1 LKRILVAFA
10 VLAVLVPIAVAQAAP
25 VQEFSFQLKD
35 VKPDGRFTVVFTS
48 RQYDTTGGIPPALKE
63 NYLRLPKAG
72 QLAPQVRKKKYY
84 CDAAQ
89 LLKDLQAN
97 PDRGKLFAKRVSNL
111 TPFISKL
118 KKSKLAS
125 DRKALSNAETCK
137 RARVGQGT
145 AQIDARPLFNELIPS
160 VFFMFFGKGN
170 APGAVGALQLIGMP
184 DETTALVKSLPV
196 TVRETRVPFVLSF
209 INDPTPDGKYGYKL
223 VLPTGPIAG
232 INISIAEVNAVT
244 KGLTIK
250 KKKKTC
256 VKRKGGKCVRKKVK
270 TTRIFW
276 FKRPTC
282 PPAGK
287 FSFQA
292 FYGYGGSP
300 PDIIKEVELP
310 CPNFQT

>member
-1 LKRILVAFA
+1 VKRILVAVA
-10 VLAVLVPIAVAQAAP
+10 VLAVLVPVAVAQADP

-72 QLAPQVRKKKYY
+72 ELVSQVRNKKYY
-84 CDAAQ
+84 CDAAR

-97 PDRGKLFAKRVSNL
+97 PDRSKLFASRVSNL
-111 TPFISKL
+111 TPFINTL
-118 KKSKLAS
+118 KKRKSAA
-125 DRKALSNAETCK
+125 DRKARANAETCK

-145 AQIDARPLFNELIPS
+145 AAIDARPLFSELIPS

-170 APGAVGALQLIGMP
+170 LPGSVGALQLIGMP

-209 INDPTPDGKYGYKL
+209 INAPTPDGKYGYKL

-250 KKKKTC
+250 KKKTTC
-256 VKRKGGKCVRKKVK
+256 AKKRKGKCVKKRVK

-276 FKRPTC
+276 FKRPAC
-282 PPAGK
+282 PPAGR

-300 PDIIKEVELP
+300 PDIIKEIELP
-310 CPNFQT
+310 CPNFK